1 MKRRTVAVRFPASLL
16 ALVLA
21 SVLVLG
27 LAFTSTSAAA
37 GTRPATRYALAAIHA
52 TNAQRAAHHLPTLKF
67 DRCLKR
73 LATRQA
79 ARMARQRHLS
89 HQSLRAALRT
99 CHLRT
104 VGENVA
110 QGFPSGSAV
119 VNVGWMNS
127 PPHRA
132 NILHRGYRL
141 MAITAKKAH
150 GRWWVAQVFG
160 AR

>member
-1 MKRRTVAVRFPASLL
+1 MRRVILAV
-16 ALVLA
+16 VVGC
-21 SVLVLG
+21 SVVLG
-27 LAFTSTSAAA
+27 GTVGTPATAATA
-37 GTRPATRYALAAIHA
+37 ATKPATRYALAAIHA
-52 TNAQRAAHHLPTLKF
+52 TNAQRTAHHLQPLKF

-79 ARMARQRHLS
+79 ARMARQNRLS
-89 HQSLRAALRT
+89 HQSLTVAMRRCNLHA
-99 CHLRT
+99 

-110 QGFPSGSAV
+110 AGFPSGTAV

-132 NILHRGYRL
+132 NILDAGFRL

-160 AR
+160 TR

>member
-1 MKRRTVAVRFPASLL
+1 MQRRVVLSL
-16 ALVLA
+16 ALVCT
-21 SVLVLG
+21 LVLG
-27 LAFTSTSAAA
+27 GLAAA
-37 GTRPATRYALAAIHA
+37 TTASATTRPATRYALAAIHA
-52 TNAQRAAHHLPTLKF
+52 TNAQRSAHHLRTLTF

-79 ARMARQRHLS
+79 ARMARQRALS
-89 HQSLRAALRT
+89 HQSMTAALRT
-99 CHLRT
+99 CHLHA

-110 QGFPSGSAV
+110 QGFRSGAAV
-119 VNVGWMNS
+119 VNTGWMHS
-127 PPHRA
+127 APHRA
-132 NILHRGYRL
+132 NILEPRFRI

>member
-1 MKRRTVAVRFPASLL
+1 VTKRR
-16 ALVLA
+16 
-21 SVLVLG
+21 LVLG
-27 LAFTSTSAAA
+27 LVLVCALALGGVAAVTTASAT
-37 GTRPATRYALAAIHA
+37 TRPATRYALAAIHA
-52 TNAQRAAHHLPTLKF
+52 TNAQRSAHHLRTLAF
-67 DRCLKR
+67 DPCLKK

-79 ARMARQRHLS
+79 ARMARQRALS
-89 HQSLRAALRT
+89 HQSLTAALRT
-99 CHLRT
+99 CHLRA

-110 QGFPSGSAV
+110 QGFRSGTAV
-119 VNVGWMNS
+119 VDDGWMNS

-132 NILHRGYRL
+132 NILTPGFRI